1 MLFVYIGAPLVKGIG
16 FEVTDTEISG
26 PDLFNRLV
34 PLEAHEASSLYS
46 EEKARLLR
54 QVGDRVEEKDAELVV
69 FLSSLKL
76 EEIPNPGDHIA
87 LPAQVIGNP
96 NRKKKFSHQVALWSF
111 LKIC

>member
-1 MLFVYIGAPLVKGIG
+1 M
-16 FEVTDTEISG
+16 
-26 PDLFNRLV
+26 FNRLV

-54 QVGDRVEEKDAELVV
+54 EVGDMVEEKDAELAI

-87 LPAQVIGNP
+87 LPPEVIFFSDFVF
-96 NRKKKFSHQVALWSF
+96 KKRFKYHAF
-111 LKIC
+111 LL

>member
-1 MLFVYIGAPLVKGIG
+1 MTDP
-16 FEVTDTEISG
+16 EVSG

-54 QVGDRVEEKDAELVV
+54 EVGDMVEDKDAELAV

-87 LPAQVIGNP
+87 LPPEVIG
-96 NRKKKFSHQVALWSF
+96 KAMYM
-111 LKIC
+111 

>member
-1 MLFVYIGAPLVKGIG
+1 M
-16 FEVTDTEISG
+16 
-26 PDLFNRLV
+26 FNRLV

-54 QVGDRVEEKDAELVV
+54 EVGDMVEEKDAELAI

-87 LPAQVIGNP
+87 LPPEVFF
-96 NRKKKFSHQVALWSF
+96 FSDYFF
-111 LKIC
+111 LQKLI

>member
-1 MLFVYIGAPLVKGIG
+1 M
-16 FEVTDTEISG
+16 
-26 PDLFNRLV
+26 FNRLV

-54 QVGDRVEEKDAELVV
+54 EVGDMVEEKDAELAI

-87 LPAQVIGNP
+87 LPPEVIFFRISFSKSDLSIIIFFYNFRSFNALP
-96 NRKKKFSHQVALWSF
+96 AFRLRKMQ
-111 LKIC
+111 LKN

>member
-1 MLFVYIGAPLVKGIG
+1 M
-16 FEVTDTEISG
+16 
-26 PDLFNRLV
+26 FNRLV

-54 QVGDRVEEKDAELVV
+54 EVGDMVEEKDAELAI

-87 LPAQVIGNP
+87 LPPEVIFFFDLRIFFSNFSCRFLNP
-96 NRKKKFSHQVALWSF
+96 NIFF
-111 LKIC
+111 

>member
-1 MLFVYIGAPLVKGIG
+1 M
-16 FEVTDTEISG
+16 
-26 PDLFNRLV
+26 FNRLV

-54 QVGDRVEEKDAELVV
+54 EVGDMVEEKDAELAI

-87 LPAQVIGNP
+87 LPPEVISFSDFFSSKSDLSIIKIFYFSYYNFRSLNALP
-96 NRKKKFSHQVALWSF
+96 AFRPRKMQ
-111 LKIC
+111 LKN

>member
-1 MLFVYIGAPLVKGIG
+1 M
-16 FEVTDTEISG
+16 TDTNISG

-54 QVGDRVEEKDAELVV
+54 EVGDMVEEKDAELAI

-87 LPAQVIGNP
+87 LPPEVIF
-96 NRKKKFSHQVALWSF
+96 FSDFFKARFTYFIFW
-111 LKIC
+111 

>member
-1 MLFVYIGAPLVKGIG
+1 M
-16 FEVTDTEISG
+16 
-26 PDLFNRLV
+26 FNRLV

-54 QVGDRVEEKDAELVV
+54 EVGDMVEEKDAELAI

-87 LPAQVIGNP
+87 LPPEVIFFSIFFSKSDLTR
-96 NRKKKFSHQVALWSF
+96 RKRGMTSNLLFIIPDFFAFSR
-111 LKIC
+111 